1 MLRLV
6 LNILWL
12 LLGGGIVAGLVWMFI
27 SLLCFIS
34 IVGIPWGRACFNIAL
49 FSFWPFGSDAIDR
62 EELKGREDIGTS
74 PFGTLGNII
83 WFFLAGIWLA
93 IAHVCVAICYALTI
107 IGIPFAI
114 QHIKFAGISLAPIGK
129 SVVSYE
135 VAAAAK
141 AKNAAAKV
149 DAMRS

>member
-12 LLGGGIVAGLVWMFI
+12 LFGCGIVMGLAWLFI
-27 SLLCFIS
+27 SLICFIT
-34 IVGIPWGRACFNIAL
+34 IIGIPWGRACFNIAL
-49 FSFWPFGSDAIDR
+49 FSFWPFGQDAMNRD
-62 EELKGREDIGTS
+62 ELYGEGDIGTS
-74 PFGTLGNII
+74 AAGTIGNIV

-93 IAHVCVAICYALTI
+93 IIHVLAAIAYALTI

-114 QHIKFAGISLAPIGK
+114 QHIKFAGLSLAPIGK

-135 VAAAAK
+135 VAAAAR
-141 AKNAAAKV
+141 AKNANAQV
-149 DAMRS
+149 NSIRS

>member
-1 MLRLV
+1 MLRLI

-12 LLGGGIVAGLVWMFI
+12 IFGGGIVMALTWLLI
-27 SLLCFIS
+27 SLLCFVT

-49 FSFWPFGSDAIDR
+49 FGLWPFGQDAMNR
-62 EELKGREDIGTS
+62 EELHGETDIGTS
-74 PFGTLGNII
+74 PVGTIGNII
-83 WFFLAGIWLA
+83 WFFIAGIWLA
-93 IAHVCVAICYALTI
+93 IAHVCAAICLAVTI

-129 SVVSYE
+129 SIVSYE
-135 VAAAAK
+135 VAAAAR
-141 AKNAAAKV
+141 ARNAAAKV